1 MRNGQPSVAID
12 SPLVVTRDH
21 MLDVLRAPSQTWDLT
36 LAQWDDLVRQ
46 ARSADLLARL
56 GEMLH
61 TRGRDQPIPDAPA
74 VHLESTMILAAAQ
87 QDEVR
92 REVRHIEVALR
103 PLRTDVVLLKGA
115 AYVLADLP
123 AARGRLFAD
132 VDIMVPRACL
142 PEAEAQLM
150 LHGWVSAQHN
160 AYDQRYYREWMHEL
174 PPMQHMR
181 RQTVLDVH
189 HTILPPTARLK
200 PDADKLFAAAVE
212 LKDHPGLKVLAPVD
226 MVLHSM
232 CHLFHNDE
240 LSHGLRDLS
249 DLDLLLR
256 HFGQKPGFWHE
267 LVERAREL
275 DLARP
280 LHYGLRYTHRV
291 LATPMPEEAQR
302 AAARWA
308 PSPGLAQ
315 FMDAMWLR
323 ALRAPHLTTGD
334 ALTPF
339 AIFLLYVRAHWLRM
353 PPLMLVRHLS
363 VKAWRRAGWGADGAK
378 A

>member
-1 MRNGQPSVAID
+1 MVTSDRALEILRDPS
-12 SPLVVTRDH
+12 
-21 MLDVLRAPSQTWDLT
+21 RAQTLT
-36 LAQWDDLVRQ
+36 PAQWDDLVRQ

-56 GEMLH
+56 GEML
-61 TRGRDQPIPDAPA
+61 RMPAVCQPVPAAPA
-74 VHLESTMILAAAQ
+74 VHVDSTMILAAAQ

-92 REVRHIEVALR
+92 REVRHIEAALR

-189 HTILPPTARLK
+189 HTILPPTSRLK
-200 PDADKLFAAAVE
+200 PDAGKLFAAAVE
-212 LKDHPGLKVLAPVD
+212 VTDHPGLKVLAPVD

-232 CHLFHNDE
+232 SHLFHNDE

-256 HFGQKPGFWHE
+256 HFGQRPGFWPE

-275 DLARP
+275 DLTRP
-280 LHYGLRYTHRV
+280 LHYGLRYTQRL
-291 LATPMPEEAQR
+291 LATPVPEDAHR

-323 ALRAPHLTTGD
+323 ALRAPHPTTGD

-339 AIFLLYVRAHWLRM
+339 AIFFLYVRAHWLRM